1 MIIYPESGQLAP
13 PLSPPTNISLLGYL
27 DGLSIRGLP
36 ASLPDPPPLQ
46 ESILSIA
53 GRVTPYKCE
62 SDHSLPCLKHVS
74 DFRFPTRKT
83 TVLPTGPR
91 RSCSPAGSPPHLSPL
106 FLRLSAWPTLASLR
120 FLTWAFGSMTI
131 VLPGQLASSCQ
142 SCDSLSRFLPIS
154 PSQ

>member
-74 DFRFPTRKT
+74 DFGFPHGKPQFSHRPSQVLQPSRLPATSLTSFPTPFSMAHT
-83 TVLPTGPR
+83 GLP
-91 RSCSPAGSPPHLSPL
+91 AVPHLGL
-106 FLRLSAWPTLASLR
+106 WVNDYRAAWTARLQLS
-120 FLTWAFGSMTI
+120 
-131 VLPGQLASSCQ
+131 VL
-142 SCDSLSRFLPIS
+142 
-154 PSQ
+154 